1 MTGGASGIGKI
12 MARRLLAAG
21 ARVVLWDVNAA
32 GLRAVLTEFSRKGDI
47 RGWEVDVA
55 QPEAI
60 AKAARETLQEVGH
73 VDLVVNNAG
82 IVVGKY
88 FHEHSTA
95 DILRTNDINATAPQL
110 IARAF
115 LPSMIERGRGHYC
128 NVASSAGLVANPK
141 MTVYAGSKW
150 SLVGFSESLRVEME
164 QLGLPIKVTTVLP
177 YYINTGMFDGVKSR
191 IPILD
196 PEKAA
201 ASILEAVAR
210 DETLLT
216 LPRYIYRLTRLS
228 QGVLSTRGL
237 DWFAGRVFGV
247 YRTMEG
253 WTGRGA

>member
-1 MTGGASGIGKI
+1 MSGGIFFTAERGTRALVRMGI
-12 MARRLLAAG
+12 ACLFVVACAG
-21 ARVVLWDVNAA
+21 EPGEAVPTERELSIFTEVVL
-32 GLRAVLTEFSRKGDI
+32 I
-47 RGWEVDVA
+47 
-55 QPEAI
+55 EAI
-60 AKAARETLQEVGH
+60 LQDFSGPTKDTLTVR
-73 VDLVVNNAG
+73 
-82 IVVGKY
+82 
-88 FHEHSTA
+88 FHEHTAA

-115 LPSMIERGRGHYC
+115 LPSMIERGRGHFC
-128 NVASSAGLVANPK
+128 NVASSAGLLANPK

-150 SLVGFSESLRVEME
+150 SLVGFSESLRVEVE
-164 QLGLPIKVTTVLP
+164 QLGLPVKVTTVLP
-177 YYINTGMFDGVKSR
+177 YYINTGMFDGVKSK

-210 DETLLT
+210 DETMVT